1 MTFWFLLGCKIK
13 PMCPHSLGT
22 QLSNI
27 SSSPTCSFLMRS
39 CQAFGKTVI
48 WEDHTYALPPYLP
61 WVSQATFSVSLFS
74 PRPPPPS
81 PIHKREYNASPVTLF
96 SSFVC
101 TSLIYK
107 ASWSW
112 KPWFSPY
119 ISCSLLLSYNDN
131 TSHMYSTFQKAST
144 YITSLDP
151 PNKTMRSAHQIL
163 LPLFSD
169 KETKTQR
176 GYVTCQKSQL
186 VTDKDRTRIWV
197 LTEKPRTLYIFALIS

>member
-1 MTFWFLLGCKIK
+1 MRKCALTAWEPSCLIFLLLQHVHFWWGLARLLEKQWYGKTIHRLSLTI
-13 PMCPHSLGT
+13 CPESHWLHSL
-22 QLSNI
+22 S
-27 SSSPTCSFLMRS
+27 
-39 CQAFGKTVI
+39 
-48 WEDHTYALPPYLP
+48 H
-61 WVSQATFSVSLFS
+61 FSHR
-74 PRPPPPS
+74 PPPPPS

-151 PNKTMRSAHQIL
+151 PNKPLRSAYQIL
-163 LPLFSD
+163 LPHFSD